1 MQLGKLP
8 SAASCERCK
17 YAAPSFTLCHFLVE
31 EIAHQVVLAIVL
43 RLVSFSFI
51 ACPAAIKL
59 SRADAATVVGCT
71 KCDGTNSIVFCK
83 FQGEGLFR
91 ES

>member
-31 EIAHQVVLAIVL
+31 EIAQQVVLAIVL
-43 RLVSFSFI
+43 RLVSFI
-51 ACPAAIKL
+51 AGPAAIRL
-59 SRADAATVVGCT
+59 SRDDAATVVGCT